1 MDLAN
6 LRVVALGHSSAGKST
21 YLAAMF
27 THLAAG
33 RKGFRMVTADRGT
46 ADQLIASGKQL
57 AKGVYPPPTSRSTD
71 LEAGL
76 EYGRKELLGFHWA
89 DYRGGALT
97 SSAADDP
104 ETRKLLKRLTRAD
117 AVVVF
122 ADAHR
127 LATDPDSHDEVRR
140 TVVLLHRAVGDDQS
154 TPLPIVLAYT
164 KSDLVTDPADW
175 ARARAATAPL
185 EELLGSGGRVRGAVV
200 AVSCGRSP
208 RAVAVP
214 VLWCLSTL
222 LGHRARQA
230 EERLAEAK
238 EFVKDLRKEANGID
252 SLVSWFKGVE
262 SAAKRLRFWEEELR
276 ESKEEVAGLRR
287 PAQRLARLLEREQ
300 RGSAPPAGAS
310 APAVTR

>member
-1 MDLAN
+1 MDLTN

-21 YLAAMF
+21 YLAAMY

-33 RKGFRMVTADRGT
+33 RKGFRLVTADR
-46 ADQLIASGKQL
+46 AASAHLIATGKQL
-57 AKGVYPPPTSRSTD
+57 GKGIYPPPTSRSTD
-71 LEAGL
+71 LQAGL
-76 EYGRKELLGFHWA
+76 EHGRKEVMGFHWT

-104 ETRKLLKRLTRAD
+104 ETAQLLARLTGAD

-140 TVVLLHRAVGDDQS
+140 TVVLLHRAVGDQS

-164 KSDLVTDPADW
+164 KSDLLTDPAGW

-185 EELLGSGGRVRGAVV
+185 EELLAGGGRVRGTTV
-200 AVSCGRSP
+200 ALSCGRSP
-208 RAVAVP
+208 RGVAVP

-222 LGHRARQA
+222 LDHRARQA
-230 EERLAEAK
+230 QDSLETAK
-238 EFVKDLRKEANGID
+238 DFVKDLRKEANGID

-262 SAAKRLRFWEEELR
+262 SAAKRLKYWEEQLR
-276 ESKEEVAGLRR
+276 ESKEEVAALRR

-300 RGSAPPAGAS
+300 RGTAPPAGAT
-310 APAVTR
+310 APAATR

>member
-1 MDLAN
+1 MDLTN
-6 LRVVALGHSSAGKST
+6 LRVVALGHSSAGKSS
-21 YLAAMF
+21 YLAAAF

-33 RKGFRMVTADRGT
+33 RKGFRLVAADS
-46 ADQLIASGKQL
+46 AVASRLKDTGKRL
-57 AKGVYPPPTSRSTD
+57 AKGIYPPPTSRSTD
-71 LEAGL
+71 LEAVL
-76 EYGRKELLGFHWA
+76 EYGRREVTGFHWT

-97 SSAADDP
+97 DSAADDP
-104 ETRKLLKRLTRAD
+104 ETARLLGRLTDAD

-140 TVVLLHRAVGDDQS
+140 TVVLLHRAVGDGS

-164 KSDLVTDPADW
+164 KSDLLAGPADW
-175 ARARAATAPL
+175 ARARAAAAPL
-185 EELLGSGGRVRGAVV
+185 EELLAGGGRVRGATV

-208 RAVAVP
+208 RGVAVP

-222 LGHRARQA
+222 LDHRARQA
-230 EERLAEAK
+230 ENRLETANG
-238 EFVKDLRKEANGID
+238 FVKDLRREANGID

-262 SAAKRLRFWEEELR
+262 SAAKRLAYWEGEVR
-276 ESKEEVAGLRR
+276 ERKEEVAGLSR
-287 PAQRLARLLEREQ
+287 PARRLAKLLEREQ
-300 RGSAPPAGAS
+300 RGTAPPAGAS

>member
-1 MDLAN
+1 MDLTN
-6 LRVVALGHSSAGKST
+6 LRVVALGHSSAGKSS

-33 RKGFRMVTADRGT
+33 RKGFRMVTADRAT
-46 ADQLIASGKQL
+46 ADRLTGAGKQL
-57 AKGVYPPPTSRSTD
+57 SRGVYPPPTSRPTD
-71 LEAGL
+71 LKAAL
-76 EYGRKELLGFHWA
+76 EYGRKEVVGFHWT

-104 ETRKLLKRLTRAD
+104 EAGQLLDRLTGAD

-140 TVVLLHRAVGDDQS
+140 TVVLLHRAVGDGS
-154 TPLPIVLAYT
+154 APLPIVLAHT
-164 KSDLVTDPADW
+164 KADLLTDAAAW

-185 EELLGSGGRVRGAVV
+185 EELLGSGGRVRGTTV
-200 AVSCGRSP
+200 ALSCGPSP
-208 RAVAVP
+208 RGIAVP

-222 LGHRARQA
+222 LSHRADHVA
-230 EERLAEAK
+230 EQLAMSK
-238 EFVKDLRKEANGID
+238 GMVKDLRKEANGVD

-262 SAAKRLRFWEEELR
+262 SAAKRLKYWEELAREEKAEL
-276 ESKEEVAGLRR
+276 AGLAR
-287 PAQRLARLLEREQ
+287 PARRLAGLLAREQ
-300 RGSAPPAGAS
+300 RGTAPPAGTT
-310 APAVTR
+310 APAVAR

>member
-1 MDLAN
+1 MDLTN

-27 THLAAG
+27 SYLAAG
-33 RKGFRMVTADRGT
+33 RKGFRMVTADSGT
-46 ADQLIASGKQL
+46 ASQLKQAGKL
-57 AKGVYPPPTSRSTD
+57 LGKGIYPPPTSRSTD

-76 EYGRKELLGFHWA
+76 EYGRREVVGFHWT

-104 ETRKLLKRLTRAD
+104 ETRKLLKRLTEAD

-140 TVVLLHRAVGDDQS
+140 TVVLLHRAVGDGS

-164 KSDLVTDPADW
+164 KADLVTDPADW

-185 EELLGSGGRVRGAVV
+185 EELVGSGGRVRGTTV

-208 RAVAVP
+208 RGVAVP

-222 LGHRARQA
+222 LAHEAQRA
-230 EERLAEAK
+230 EERMETAK
-238 EFVKDLRKEANGID
+238 GFVKDLRKEANGID
-252 SLVSWFKGVE
+252 SMVSWFKGVE
-262 SAAKRLRFWEEELR
+262 SAAKRLKFWAEELR

-300 RGSAPPAGAS
+300 RGTAPPTGAS